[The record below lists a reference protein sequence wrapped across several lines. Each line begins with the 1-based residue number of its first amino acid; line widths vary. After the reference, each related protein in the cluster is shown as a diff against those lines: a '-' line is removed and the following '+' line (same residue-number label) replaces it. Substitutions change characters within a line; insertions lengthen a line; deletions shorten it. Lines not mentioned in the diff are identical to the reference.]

1 MALSEE
7 DAGEKMQDEG
17 DAMNWAGASVFLGL
31 VTLGVVTFPFGLV
44 ILVPLAWFF
53 AKEFKR

>member
-1 MALSEE
+1 
-7 DAGEKMQDEG
+7 
-17 DAMNWAGASVFLGL
+17 MNWSGASVALGL

-44 ILVPLAWFF
+44 ILIPLVWFF

>member
-1 MALSEE
+1 
-7 DAGEKMQDEG
+7 MQDEG